1 MQIILTV
8 MVTIE
13 KLQLLLLS
21 IIGGGR
27 CVYDVCTSV
36 CMSVCVYICM
46 SVFVCVL
53 CLCVY
58 MSMCM
63 HIYVCMYIYAFCLC
77 VNTTHRHT
85 YTHTDI

>member
-27 CVYDVCTSV
+27 CVYDVCVYV
-36 CMSVCVYICM
+36 CACSHLYVCV
-46 SVFVCVL
+46 FVYRCVAV
-53 CLCVY
+53 CIQLCVSIRVETRSASLTQ
-58 MSMCM
+58 M
-63 HIYVCMYIYAFCLC
+63 
-77 VNTTHRHT
+77 TH
-85 YTHTDI
+85 